1 MNKTRAEALSDGVFA
16 IVMTLLIFNI
26 KVPVMEGHVTNMEV
40 WNMLGTLW
48 PGITSVAFTF
58 LLVAI
63 FWVNHNFL
71 FHSFMKSYDRKL
83 NLLNTLYLLF
93 LVFVPLSA
101 NLVGTYPY
109 NEPASLVYGLNILA
123 LTIMTDLM
131 VRYIKKNEQLGF
143 EVSSRLMKQATFRTR
158 LSEGSYVLGI
168 IASFVFIPASV
179 FLYLFP
185 LIFNF
190 IPGTLDFTEK
200 LFRFELK

>member
-1 MNKTRAEALSDGVFA
+1 
-16 IVMTLLIFNI
+16 
-26 KVPVMEGHVTNMEV
+26 
-40 WNMLGTLW
+40 MLGTLW

-71 FHSFMKSYDRKL
+71 FHSFMKDFDRKL

-101 NLVGTYPY
+101 NLVGIYPY
-109 NEPASLVYGLNILA
+109 NEPAVLVYGLNILA
-123 LTIMTDLM
+123 LTIMMDLM
-131 VRYIKKNEQLGF
+131 VRYLRKNDHLGF
-143 EVSSRLMKQATFRTR
+143 ELSSRTMNQAKFRTR
-158 LSEGSYVLGI
+158 LSEGFYTLGI
-168 IASFVFIPASV
+168 IFSFIFIPISV
-179 FLYLFP
+179 FLYIFP

-200 LFRFELK
+200 LFKFELK